1 LQGKSLI
8 SLFSSSAEDLFLYNN
23 NFVGSIPSVIG
34 QLDLERVQIQRN
46 SFNGNIPTQLVA
58 NENLRE
64 LRLDNNMFTGEL
76 PSMIGNLDRLN
87 DLRVSFNNLMGELPA
102 SFAALTSLGRYSLI
116 VRLALSN
123 SSLLNSLAMFQKL

>member
-1 LQGKSLI
+1 
-8 SLFSSSAEDLFLYNN
+8 
-23 NFVGSIPSVIG
+23 
-34 QLDLERVQIQRN
+34 LDLERVQIQRN
-46 SFNGNIPTQLVA
+46 SFGGNIPTQLVA

-102 SFAALTSLGRYSLI
+102 SFAALTSLGRYSVI